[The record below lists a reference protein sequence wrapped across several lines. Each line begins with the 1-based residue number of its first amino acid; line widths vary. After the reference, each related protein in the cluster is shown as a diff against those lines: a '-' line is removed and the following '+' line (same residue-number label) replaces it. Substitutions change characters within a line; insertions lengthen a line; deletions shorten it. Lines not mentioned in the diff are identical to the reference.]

1 MPERRARRDKWRAG
15 RDCRQSPH
23 AQLAS
28 DMTLNRHTVEID
40 AETDVRLQE
49 MAVERGQ
56 DVSEV
61 LADAIAL
68 LDAIGLAGP
77 DVAEDR
83 RRLDAYQQSGLGVP
97 LSDVKAWIASWGL
110 ADELPRP
117 LPRKTG

>member
-1 MPERRARRDKWRAG
+1 
-15 RDCRQSPH
+15 
-23 AQLAS
+23 
-28 DMTLNRHTVEID
+28 MTINRHTVEID
-40 AETDVRLQE
+40 AETDVRLRE

-56 DVSEV
+56 DVSAV

-83 RRLDAYQQSGLGVP
+83 RRLDEYRQSGLGVP
-97 LSDVKAWIASWGL
+97 LSDVKDWVASWAR
-110 ADELPRP
+110 ADEFPRP

>member
-1 MPERRARRDKWRAG
+1 
-15 RDCRQSPH
+15 
-23 AQLAS
+23 
-28 DMTLNRHTVEID
+28 MTINRHTVEID
-40 AETDVRLQE
+40 AETDVRLRE

-56 DVSEV
+56 DVSAV

-83 RRLDAYQQSGLGVP
+83 RRLDEYRQSGLGVP
-97 LSDVKAWIASWGL
+97 LSDVKDWVANWAR

>member
-1 MPERRARRDKWRAG
+1 
-15 RDCRQSPH
+15 
-23 AQLAS
+23 
-28 DMTLNRHTVEID
+28 MTINRHTVEID
-40 AETDVRLQE
+40 AETDVRLRQ

-56 DVSEV
+56 DVSAV

-83 RRLDAYQQSGLGVP
+83 RRLDAYRQSGLGVP
-97 LSDVKAWIASWGL
+97 LSDVKDWVASWAR
-110 ADELPRP
+110 ADELRRP

>member
-1 MPERRARRDKWRAG
+1 
-15 RDCRQSPH
+15 
-23 AQLAS
+23 
-28 DMTLNRHTVEID
+28 MTINRHTVEID
-40 AETDVRLQE
+40 AETDVRLRE

-56 DVSEV
+56 DVSAV

-83 RRLDAYQQSGLGVP
+83 RRLDEYRQSGLGVP
-97 LSDVKAWIASWGL
+97 LSDVKDWVASWAR